1 MKKTLIAL
9 AVLAASG
16 ASFAQATVS
25 GNLTMGYM
33 AYSKGQAGSLGNTD
47 TSGFGTDTSQINF
60 NTTEDLGGGMKIAAQ
75 MRIAGADRSNSNGA
89 AVVGKDAFLRLTTN
103 GYGALT
109 LGSTKLG
116 DLSSGIASVGATY
129 YQFDDLSQTA
139 AKTDGLFYKRP
150 SRDSVSYALPIGPVT
165 LGVAYAEPKLSATS
179 GDTGLGVGTAGSDI
193 GQRAMIY
200 TAGYVTGPIAANLTY
215 ASFDNHRTSS
225 ESTVKDQTRLEGAYD
240 FGVAKVGLGYQ
251 LTAMDGVAGAKDTQI
266 LLGVSVPVGSLK
278 LGANWGQRKSDDFTA
293 ASNNGTR
300 TGYILGATYS
310 LSKRTSIIGNYARWD
325 AASGNQDVGAT
336 STVGLNA
343 SNQFAL
349 LLSHSF

>member
-16 ASFAQATVS
+16 ASFAQATIS

-60 NTTEDLGGGMKIAAQ
+60 NTTEDLGGGMKLDAQ
-75 MRIAGADRSNSNGA
+75 MRIAGADRSNSNGS

-109 LGSTKLG
+109 LGATKLG
-116 DLSSGIASVGATY
+116 DLSNGIASVGATY
-129 YQFDDLSQTA
+129 YQFDDLSQTS
-139 AKTDGLFYKRP
+139 KTTDGLFYKRP
-150 SRDSVSYALPIGPVT
+150 SRDSVSYVLPIGPVK
-165 LGVAYAEPKLSATS
+165 LGVAYVEPKLSAT
-179 GDTGLGVGTAGSDI
+179 GDTGLGVGAAGST

-215 ASFDNHRTSS
+215 ASFDNRDNTQ
-225 ESTVKDQTRLEGAYD
+225 STAKDQTRLEGAYD

-251 LTAMDGVAGAKDTQI
+251 LTAHDGVAGAKDTQI
-266 LLGVSVPVGSLK
+266 LLGVSVPMGNLK
-278 LGANWGQRKSDDFTA
+278 LGANWGQRKSDDFIA

-336 STVGLNA
+336 STVGLNT